1 MTVLGLRSSSRL
13 NISPRRRSRV
23 TPFLPTSLP
32 DLAFWYDGSLS
43 DYAGGIWQDVSGQN
57 NHTMQPTSSRR
68 PSKTVD
74 EAGRSLL
81 RFDGADDAL
90 LVDNPP
96 DLSAG
101 LTVFVVF
108 RVRTP
113 VNFRG
118 IFTASAA
125 TGVDHQQ
132 FFTLQY
138 EEASNRRIQLFG
150 RSVQANQVVA
160 KGVDSTEKQYALAT
174 FDDDAVDVEL
184 RDLNGIVGDTSTF
197 APFGTP
203 AVMILGAR
211 YQEGAL
217 FNFGAVDLYEIG
229 LYNRA
234 LSVAERD
241 QLEAYLRQ
249 RHELAWNP
257 HFIGNDLAWFHD
269 VDASGFVLSA
279 GAVEQWHDLSQKG
292 RHWIAGSNGKP
303 LKSTDVEGRE
313 VVRFDGVDD
322 LLSLAG
328 DLPTL
333 QPFSVGIV
341 YRMRERGD
349 FTGVL
354 SAAPPA
360 GTDHSDFW
368 TFRNASAAS
377 LQMQLHGRS
386 NEADPLELSLVDSG
400 AAQVA
405 VWSAGRHGRAARRQW
420 IRGQLL
426 WRELRCPPQHRPR
439 RPLRRRSV
447 RLCRDR
453 RPRDAGRCSSTL
465 GDRPATFGHLGH
477 REVESLSG

>member
-1 MTVLGLRSSSRL
+1 MTVLRLRSSSRL
-13 NISPRRRSRV
+13 NISPRRRSRA
-23 TPFLPTSLP
+23 TPFLPTNLP
-32 DLAFWYDGSLS
+32 GLAFWYDGSLS
-43 DYAGGIWQDVSGQN
+43 DYADGIWQDVSGQD
-57 NHTMQPTSSRR
+57 NHAVQPTPSRQ
-68 PSKTVD
+68 PIKTVD

-96 DLSAG
+96 NLSAG

-118 IFTASAA
+118 IFSASAA
-125 TGVDHQQ
+125 TGVDHEQ
-132 FFTLQY
+132 FFTLEY
-138 EEASNRRIQLFG
+138 EEADNRRIQLFG

-160 KGVDSTEKQYALAT
+160 KGVDSTEKQYAVAT
-174 FDDDAVDVEL
+174 FDDDAVNVEF
-184 RDLNGIVGDTSTF
+184 RDLNGIVDDVSTF

-211 YQEGAL
+211 AQEGTP
-217 FNFGAVDLYEIG
+217 FNFGAVDIYEIG

-234 LSVAERD
+234 LSLGERE
-241 QLEAYLRQ
+241 QIEAYLQQRQ
-249 RHELAWNP
+249 GLAWSP
-257 HFIGNDLAWFHD
+257 YFIGTDLAWFHD

-279 GAVEQWHDLSQKG
+279 GAVEQWHDLSQNG
-292 RHWIAGSNGKP
+292 RNWIAGGNGKP
-303 LKSTDVEGRE
+303 LKSTDLGGRE

-322 LLSLAG
+322 LLSLVG
-328 DLPTL
+328 DLPAL
-333 QPFSVGIV
+333 QPFSVGVV

-377 LQMQLHGRS
+377 LQMQLYGRS
-386 NEADPLELSLVDSG
+386 NEPDPLELSLADSG
-400 AAQVA
+400 AFQVA
-405 VWSAGRHGRAARRQW
+405 VWSADGGGAELRDASGSAVDSYGGSLGAPDSIVLGGRYDGAPFGHAAIDVLATLGAARALSATDQ
-420 IRGQLL
+420 Q
-426 WRELRCPPQHRPR
+426 
-439 RPLRRRSV
+439 
-447 RLCRDR
+447 RLI
-453 RPRDAGRCSSTL
+453 AW
-465 GDRPATFGHLGH
+465 AIAKW
-477 REVESLSG
+477 SL

>member
-1 MTVLGLRSSSRL
+1 MTVLSLRSTSRL
-13 NISPRRRSRV
+13 NISPQRRSRV
-23 TPFLPTSLP
+23 TPFLPTRLP
-32 DLAFWYDGSLS
+32 GLAFWYDGSLS
-43 DYAGGIWQDVSGQN
+43 GYAGGIWRDVSGHD
-57 NHTMQPTSSRR
+57 NHAAQQTSSRR

-81 RFDGADDAL
+81 RFDGTDDAL

-113 VNFRG
+113 VDFHG

-138 EEASNRRIQLFG
+138 EQASNRRIQLFG

-160 KGVDSTEKQYALAT
+160 KGVDSTEKQYAIAT

-184 RDLNGIVGDTSTF
+184 RDLNGIVGDASTS

-203 AVMILGAR
+203 AAMILGAR
-211 YQEGAL
+211 FQQGAP

-229 LYNRA
+229 LYNRE

-241 QLEAYLRQ
+241 QIEAYLQR

-257 HFIGNDLAWFHD
+257 RFIGNDLAWFHD

-279 GAVEQWHDLSQKG
+279 GAVEQWHDLSQNG

-303 LKSTDVEGRE
+303 LKSTDLEGRA
-313 VVRFDGVDD
+313 VVSFDGVDD
-322 LLSLAG
+322 LLSMAG
-328 DLPTL
+328 ELPTL
-333 QPFSVGIV
+333 QPFSIGVV

-354 SAAPPA
+354 SATPPA

-377 LQMQLHGRS
+377 MEMQLYGRS
-386 NEADPLELSLVDSG
+386 TEVDPMELSLTDSG

-405 VWSAGRHGRAARRQW
+405 VWSIGEGTVELRDANGSAADSYGGSFGAPHGIILGGRYDSAPFGYAAVDILATLGAARALSTTDQ
-420 IRGQLL
+420 Q
-426 WRELRCPPQHRPR
+426 
-439 RPLRRRSV
+439 
-447 RLCRDR
+447 RLITWANARW
-453 RPRDAGRCSSTL
+453 
-465 GDRPATFGHLGH
+465 
-477 REVESLSG
+477 SL